1 MAEKRICSFTGKAI
15 PPGTGS
21 IYVKKNGQVLH
32 FINSKARKNMLK
44 LRRNPSRTEW
54 TDTAHKNKKAK

>member
-1 MAEKRICSFTGKAI
+1 MAEKRVCSFTGKII

-32 FINSKARKNMLK
+32 FINSKARKNMLD
-44 LRRNPSRTEW
+44 LGRNPARSEW
-54 TDTAHKNKKAK
+54 SDNAHKKKKSN